1 MDLFEALVAGV
12 LNVQRTQIARLA
24 KHAWQATNV
33 EPAWETTI
41 VKMAKCVWIG
51 NVLDVGMI
59 KVAPLTKPAWQL
71 VSVDAARKM
80 VTVAEAE
87 PVRMASVSVGKWR
100 GLVAVVEMGDQL
112 SISIL
117 SRSAVLLLEE
127 YFGRG
132 KISLG
137 QTMYVFKY

>member
-1 MDLFEALVAGV
+1 MITVV
-12 LNVQRTQIARLA
+12 PQT
-24 KHAWQATNV
+24 KH
-33 EPAWETTI
+33 
-41 VKMAKCVWIG
+41 
-51 NVLDVGMI
+51 
-59 KVAPLTKPAWQL
+59 AWQL
-71 VSVDAARKM
+71 VSVDNALKM

-87 PVRMASVSVGKWR
+87 PVRMASVSAGKGR
-100 GLVAVVEMGDQL
+100 ELAAVVEMGDQL